1 MPLSVR
7 PRHVAGLLVAGLVG
21 LVVVLAVTRSTPIST
36 SGFTPFSLEEI
47 DLAELRPAEPVDYL
61 ELRESFDGAGGEIRA
76 SWGTACETATLPAA
90 CRQELAELTGSAG
103 PAIHQPCGIC
113 SSFRL
118 FATRG
123 DEVLVIGDLDSFL
136 GTVDTATEAA
146 LAAGVAAWVM
156 EVDGGWHAI
165 ESHLIAE
172 CDPIV
177 ELTTLN
183 LVTPD
188 GAVTELDR
196 HQTTER
202 GACI

>member
-1 MPLSVR
+1 MPLPVR
-7 PRHVAGLLVAGLVG
+7 PRHVAGLLIVVLVG
-21 LVVVLAVTRSTPIST
+21 LAIVLAVTRSTPIST
-36 SGFTPFSLEEI
+36 SGFTPFSLEGI
-47 DLAELRPAEPVDYL
+47 ELGALTPAEPVDYM
-61 ELRESFDGAGGEIRA
+61 ELRESFDGASGQTRA

-90 CRQELAELTGSAG
+90 CRQELAELTASAG

-123 DEVLVIGDLDSFL
+123 DEVLVVSDLGSFL
-136 GTVDTATEAA
+136 GSIDTATEAA

-165 ESHLIAE
+165 ESHLTAE
-172 CDPIV
+172 CDPIIEV
-177 ELTTLN
+177 TTLN
-183 LVTPD
+183 LVTPE
-188 GAVTELDR
+188 GAITELDR
-196 HQTTER
+196 HTTTER